1 MGFIAA
7 TLFLYFVISTV
18 FLVAKINFSDTEKF
32 LDPTN
37 KWGGRALRYLS
48 RTSIAFCLFFV
59 TTANAETLEVPG
71 TGASQLLLRDLARAF
86 EAKNVDLRLVIP
98 HSIGS
103 RGGIRALT
111 QGKTKAA
118 RISRSL
124 TDTEKRRGLRA
135 IYFAVSPVVFITHPS
150 VQEVTSVS
158 PEDIVSIYSGNI
170 KSWEPLG
177 GPPRKLYPV
186 TRDSGSVLGA
196 VRAAIEGFPDAK
208 LPIAKPVPSII
219 DMVEAVQSHPFTI
232 GFSTLNLARSH
243 NVNILKFNDMAADE
257 HAAITEAYPINVRF
271 GLALKD
277 VDDPTLTRFI
287 DFLYSETASAI
298 MRAHGTLPLP
308 RKHN

>member
-1 MGFIAA
+1 MRYISNIFI
-7 TLFLYFVISTV
+7 T
-18 FLVAKINFSDTEKF
+18 
-32 LDPTN
+32 
-37 KWGGRALRYLS
+37 
-48 RTSIAFCLFFV
+48 FCLFLF
-59 TTANAETLEVPG
+59 TTANAETLEIPG

-86 EAKNVDLRLVIP
+86 ETENDDLHLVIP

-124 TDTEKRRGLRA
+124 TDTEKRQGLRA

-150 VQEVTSVS
+150 VREVTSVS
-158 PEDIVSIYSGNI
+158 PEEIVSIYSGAI
-170 KSWEPLG
+170 RSWEPLG
-177 GPPRKLYPV
+177 GPLRKLYPV
-186 TRDSGSVLGA
+186 TRDSGSVLSA
-196 VRAAIEGFPDAK
+196 VRTAIEGFPDAK

-219 DMVEAVQSHPFTI
+219 DMVEAVQSHPFSM

-243 NVNILKFNDMAADE
+243 SVNILKFNDMIADE
-257 HAAITEAYPINVRF
+257 HAVITEAYPINVRF

-277 VDDPTLTRFI
+277 TDDPALKRLI
-287 DFLYSETASAI
+287 DFLYSDTAAAI
-298 MRAHGTLPLP
+298 MRNHGTLPLP